1 MSTNEQQGL
10 IATVNKWDHTFM
22 DRVKAPEGLVK
33 NIALAITAFGSA
45 VITLPVEILG
55 WVFASATL
63 SPWFGLSLLADV
75 PGHLLVIVPFRYA
88 IKRERPTPFTKAP
101 LGFDQWN
108 IWSFPS
114 AHSLRTWTLAAIWSF
129 GVPAYWYVFVVVAA
143 IITGTRIVLRRH
155 FPSDIIVGAILGLIL
170 GTIVAHIFPAG
181 ISCPL

>member
-1 MSTNEQQGL
+1 
-10 IATVNKWDHTFM
+10 M
-22 DRVKAPEGLVK
+22 DRVIAPEGMVK
-33 NIALAITAFGSA
+33 NVALAITAFGSA

-55 WVFASATL
+55 WIFASAVL

-88 IKRERPTPFTKAP
+88 FKRERPTPFTKAP

-129 GVPAYWYVFVVVAA
+129 GVPTHWYVFVLAA
-143 IITGTRIVLRRH
+143 TIITGTRIVLRRH
-155 FPSDIIVGAILGLIL
+155 FPSDIIVGGFLGLLL
-170 GTIVAHIFPAG
+170 GTLLAKLFPAG
-181 ISCPL
+181 LSYPF